1 VRVAS
6 VDTGFV
12 AAAPGRVFEVVADP
26 AAYATWWPGARAE
39 SPSELRLPGIGR
51 AGYRVREVRPGV
63 ELTLGLQG
71 RRHVG
76 RLQWYLEPFEEGTV
90 VYGIVDLETDRRWTV
105 RRQRGI
111 RAGIRRAMVALKEM
125 LE

>member
-1 VRVAS
+1 VAS

-12 AAAPGRVFEVVADP
+12 GATPGRVFEVVADP
-26 AAYATWWPGARAE
+26 ASYPRWWPGARGE
-39 SPSELRLPGIGR
+39 GPSELRLPGIGR
-51 AGYRVREVRPGV
+51 AGFHVGDVRPGV
-63 ELTLGLQG
+63 ELTVRLEG
-71 RRHVG
+71 RRHGG

-90 VYGIVDLETDRRWTV
+90 VYGIVDLETDRRWTA
-105 RRQRGI
+105 RRKRGV